1 MDQYIY
7 SNKHSLSCEICTHL
21 IKLFEEED
29 TKYRGVTFGGLDEN
43 VKDTMDYRIPMNTV
57 NDKWSRVVKLLN
69 IELSHNIKTYVS
81 EINKSIDIIE
91 EASTNKYQVF
101 HNKQVT
107 YDTFLLQRYTK
118 NKGRYIYHE
127 DAQIDWKESKYRIL
141 TYIWYLNT
149 VHEGG
154 ETEFW
159 AKYKINP
166 EAGKLVIFPAT
177 WTYPHR
183 GKMPVS
189 NDKYILTGWIYLKE
203 DQSV

>member
-1 MDQYIY
+1 MEQYIY
-7 SNKHSLSCEICTHL
+7 TNTNSLSAEICNHL

-29 TKYRGVTFGGLDEN
+29 TKYKGVTFGGFDEN
-43 VKDTMDYRIPMNTV
+43 IKDTMDYRIPMNKE
-57 NDKWSRVVKLLN
+57 NNKWVRIVQLLN
-69 IELSHNIKTYVS
+69 KELSHNIKTYIS

-91 EASTNKYQVF
+91 ELSTKKYQLF
-101 HNKQVT
+101 HKGPVT
-107 YDTFLLQRYTK
+107 YDTFLIQRYRK
-118 NKGRYIYHE
+118 NKGKYIYHD
-127 DAQIDWKESKYRIL
+127 DAQICWKERKYRIL

-166 EAGKLVIFPAT
+166 TVGKLVIFPAT

-183 GKMPVS
+183 GKMPIS

-203 DQSV
+203 T